1 MDHAEAI
8 KMGAVERYML
18 ADLSV
23 SEVEEFERH
32 FFDCPQC
39 SEELR
44 TLSILRENAR
54 AVFIENSTPSIA
66 PVSAPAISL
75 PEPVTLHEPAADQT
89 VIERPFI
96 EQPAVR
102 TGLRITWPRLFAP
115 ALAMLAVAAFLGYQ
129 AGERKTGEPQS
140 VNAYPLYAASRG
152 AEIVVAPP
160 AGAQFFTLYM
170 DRTWDTDFASYRAVV
185 HDESQAGAERASMP
199 LPAPL
204 PGRVIQV
211 LFPAHALPAGR
222 YTLTILGKDSSG
234 RESKAADYSF
244 TLRFQ

>member
-1 MDHAEAI
+1 MDHAEATQ
-8 KMGAVERYML
+8 MGAVERYML

-54 AVFIENSTPSIA
+54 AVFIEQHSSPSISGV
-66 PVSAPAISL
+66 PVPGVL
-75 PEPVTLHEPAADQT
+75 TEDQPVIP
-89 VIERPFI
+89 PN
-96 EQPAVR
+96 PGR
-102 TGLRITWPRLFAP
+102 TGWRFWSPMLAP
-115 ALAMLAVAAFLGYQ
+115 ALALLIAAVYVGYF

-152 AEIVVAPP
+152 AETVIAPP

-170 DRTWDTDFASYRAVV
+170 DRTWDRDFASYRAVV
-185 HDESQAGAERASMP
+185 HDEGQAGAERFSMT
-199 LPAPL
+199 LPAPE
-204 PGRVIQV
+204 PGRAIQV
-211 LFPAHALPAGR
+211 LFPVRALGAGR
-222 YTLTILGKDSSG
+222 YVLTILGKDSSG
-234 RESKAADYSF
+234 QEVKAADYSF

>member
-8 KMGAVERYML
+8 QMRAVERYML

-54 AVFIENSTPSIA
+54 AVFVEQHSSPSISG
-66 PVSAPAISL
+66 VSVSGQ
-75 PEPVTLHEPAADQT
+75 ADT
-89 VIERPFI
+89 ERKAGRSGWRFWSPM
-96 EQPAVR
+96 V
-102 TGLRITWPRLFAP
+102 AP
-115 ALAMLAVAAFLGYQ
+115 ALALLIAAVYLGYLT
-129 AGERKTGEPQS
+129 GERKTGEPQS

-152 AEIVVAPP
+152 AETVIAPP

-170 DRTWDTDFASYRAVV
+170 DRTWDRDFTSYRAVV
-185 HDESQAGAERASMP
+185 HDEGQAGSERFSMT
-199 LPAPL
+199 LPASE
-204 PGRVIQV
+204 PGRAIQI
-211 LFPAHALPAGR
+211 LFPARALAAGR
-222 YTLTILGKDSSG
+222 YVLTILGRDTSG
-234 RESKAADYSF
+234 QETKAADYSF